1 MDLNTM
7 LANARAVLD
16 AKIAERK
23 TAQDALMALR
33 QRAEESGDVTLED
46 TDAAIARRNAADAAV
61 DSARAKVAEVE
72 AEVERDAEI
81 AKLEQQVR
89 STGDRPAYDRQV
101 RTGAEPRTYTR
112 ESDPKGQGFM
122 ADFLRGTMSN
132 DFLARGR
139 LERHMA
145 EEQVERG
152 QYLDRAV
159 GTSAFAG
166 LTVPQYLVEEFAEI
180 AKAGRPFADICRAHD
195 LPPTGM
201 TVEIGRG
208 TTATNVDVQ
217 AAQGDAAAETNYDD
231 TLLSVPVQSAA
242 GQQTLSQQAVRR
254 SLGAYDITIEDLIGE
269 YHQDL
274 DSKLITQATTGLSAV
289 ATSVAYTDASPTV
302 VELYPKFAASSA
314 GVSSA
319 LLNKMRARDL
329 VHVMHSRRWFW
340 LNSALSD
347 QRPLIGQPGIGSLN
361 AGENYAEA
369 YGMGFAGL
377 LPNGQPVV
385 LDDNIA
391 INLGAGTNEDEI
403 YTVARSECHLW
414 EDPQAPLFIETQE
427 TKAANL
433 QVLVVV
439 FGFYAYT
446 FGRRPH
452 ARKIAGTGL
461 VTPSF

>member
-1 MDLNTM
+1 MDLETM
-7 LANARAVLD
+7 LANARAALD

-61 DSARAKVAEVE
+61 DAERAKVADLEK
-72 AEVERDAEI
+72 EVERDEEI
-81 AKLEQQVR
+81 DRLSREVR

-112 ESDPKGQGFM
+112 ESDPKGQSFM
-122 ADFLRGTMSN
+122 ADFIRGTMSN
-132 DFLARGR
+132 DFQARIR

-152 QYLDRAV
+152 QYLDRAT
-159 GTSAFAG
+159 GTGAFAG
-166 LTVPQYLVEEFAEI
+166 LTVPQYLVSEFADI
-180 AKAGRPFADICRAHD
+180 AKAGRPFADICRSHD

-208 TTATNVDVQ
+208 TTGTNVDVQ
-217 AAQGDAAAETNYDD
+217 ANQGDAAAETDYDD
-231 TLLSVPVQSAA
+231 TLLSVPVRTAA
-242 GQQTLSQQAVRR
+242 GQQTLSQQASRR
-254 SLGAYDITIEDLIGE
+254 SLGAYDITIEDLIAE
-269 YHQDL
+269 YHTDL
-274 DSKLITQATTGLSAV
+274 DQKLITQATTGLSAV

-302 VELYPKFAASSA
+302 EELYPKFAASSA
-314 GVSSA
+314 GVSGA
-319 LLNKMRARDL
+319 LLNKMRAGDL

-340 LNSALSD
+340 LNAALSAN
-347 QRPLIGQPGIGSLN
+347 RPLISQPNLQGQ
-361 AGENYAEA
+361 AGVNYGDV

-414 EDPQAPLFIETQE
+414 EDPQAPLFIETDT

-452 ARKIAGTGL
+452 ARKISGTGL
-461 VTPSF
+461 ITPAF